1 MHQRQIK
8 NQDFNLDHTILFAG
22 KGEEHLSLHAIVQ
35 RVQSLNTHWT
45 LNSCWFSLLTS
56 HVHVK
61 NAPDFLWG
69 TVPLQFWAVW
79 FRQNWHIDTTTISP
93 FSNTAR
99 SPGGTKKTT
108 SCHCLHSAPQ
118 GNHTLCTGRCVRGTT
133 PAQPWNW
140 AGPCGTLPGT
150 NSFCVPCFLFV
161 GKRL

>member
-99 SPGGTKKTT
+99 SPGGTKDTT

-118 GNHTLCTGRCVRGTT
+118 GNHTLSTGRSSVLEEPPPPNHETEQD
-133 PAQPWNW
+133 PV
-140 AGPCGTLPGT
+140 GPSQVQIL
-150 NSFCVPCFLFV
+150 SVSLV
-161 GKRL
+161 SYL